1 MVNTMHE
8 VHRLA
13 IANFPFASSK
23 GDINVNFSVPRFIS
37 IPSGND
43 SRNVTIVEPPLDASM
58 SRIFISKE
66 VKAHLT
72 VS

>member
-1 MVNTMHE
+1 MVNAMHE
-8 VHRLA
+8 VYRLA
-13 IANFPFASSK
+13 IATFPFASSK
-23 GDINVNFSVPRFIS
+23 GDINAKFSIPCFIS

-58 SRIFISKE
+58 SSIFIPKE
-66 VKAHLT
+66 AKTHLT